1 MKYRNLVMI
10 WCLISGAAVNQPFF
24 ATAAPGDDSLLP
36 SGENSLIQR
45 LMADI
50 PGPKP
55 KGENAPAPDV
65 NQVALAI
72 SRTIED
78 FRSSDTHLE
87 KVRRYH
93 DVLKKSL
100 ASILSDQS
108 RSTTLISH
116 HGKTAKST
124 QSELKAI
131 DVLFSSISRRLV
143 ETTTLR
149 SLHGSSLAADLTQ
162 ISQVFDR
169 TLPIIRSAMEKNL
182 KIARLA
188 TENPGK
194 FQAAVQGG
202 VGLDLD
208 IMMTTVERSIIQA
221 MDIDGPWGNWRKTFD
236 HSDLREI
243 NKVILAYYTCGG
255 HWATKCGTSGN
266 DIIDG
271 TNGPDVILGRGG
283 NDTIQGDDV
292 GVGSNGGDDII
303 CGNAG
308 DDYIHGAGGSD
319 TIYGGSGDD
328 TVLGEFHG
336 NYLYGGDGND
346 NLQIAS
352 VIYGGNG
359 NDSLFAGESEE
370 PHILLGEDGDD
381 GIHGGPGMDIISG
394 GEGSDWLSGQGGND
408 TINAGPSNGNVIASF
423 GSFPQIIFVSDGS
436 VCGDAE
442 WDFIWGGD
450 GDDII
455 YGEGGHDYI
464 WAGAG
469 ADVVYGGYFT
479 TNPDTAN
486 NPDDRDCV
494 WGENGIDTI
503 HGQGGDDYI
512 DGGEREDDLNGD
524 AGNDLITGMNHS
536 DKVYGGAGN
545 DRLYG
550 DGWCNAASVPG
561 SDQLF
566 GGTGDDLLSGG
577 ELSDNCDGE
586 TGTDSSDGTC
596 ETETSIP

>member
-10 WCLISGAAVNQPFF
+10 WCLIGGAAVIQLFF
-24 ATAAPGDDSLLP
+24 ATAAPGDNSLRP
-36 SGENSLIQR
+36 SDENLLIQR

-50 PGPKP
+50 PGAKP

-72 SRTIED
+72 NRTIED
-78 FRSSDTHLE
+78 LRLSDTHLA
-87 KVRRYH
+87 KVRRYQ
-93 DVLKKSL
+93 DVMKKSL

-108 RSTTLISH
+108 RNSTLISH
-116 HGKTAKST
+116 HGKAAKST

-131 DVLFSSISRRLV
+131 ESLFSSISRRLV
-143 ETTTLR
+143 ETTALS
-149 SLHGSSLAADLTQ
+149 SLHGSSIAADLKQ
-162 ISQVFDR
+162 ISQVLDR
-169 TLPIIRSAMEKNL
+169 TLPTIRSAMEKNL

-188 TENPGK
+188 AESPDK

-202 VGLDLD
+202 MALEIDM
-208 IMMTTVERSIIQA
+208 MMTTLLRSISQA

-243 NKVILAYYTCGG
+243 NTLILAYYTCDG
-255 HWATKCGTSGN
+255 HWATKCGTSGD
-266 DIIDG
+266 DIIEG
-271 TNGPDVILGRGG
+271 TNGPDVIVGRGG
-283 NDTIQGDDV
+283 NDTIQGDDD
-292 GVGSNGGDDII
+292 GFGSHGGDDII

-308 DDYIHGAGGSD
+308 DDHIHGAGGSD
-319 TIYGGSGDD
+319 IIYGGLGDD
-328 TVLGEFHG
+328 LILGEYDG

-346 NLQIAS
+346 NLQVAR

-359 NDSLFAGESEE
+359 NDGLFAGESEE
-370 PHILLGEDGDD
+370 SHILVGEDGDD
-381 GIHGGPGMDIISG
+381 GIHGGPGMDVISG

-408 TINAGPSNGNVIASF
+408 TISAGPSNGNAIASF
-423 GSFPQIIFVSDGS
+423 GSFPQIIFVADGS
-436 VCGDAE
+436 VCGDAD

-455 YGEGGHDYI
+455 FGEGGHDYI

-479 TNPDTAN
+479 TDDDTA
-486 NPDDRDCV
+486 PDDRDCV
-494 WGENGIDTI
+494 WGEDGIDTI
-503 HGQGGDDYI
+503 YGKGGDDYI
-512 DGGEREDDLNGD
+512 DGGDREDTLNGD
-524 AGNDLITGMNHS
+524 AGNDLVTGMNHD
-536 DKVYGGAGN
+536 DKVYGGTGN

-550 DGWCNAASVPG
+550 DGWCSDASTPG
-561 SDQLF
+561 ADQLV
-566 GGTGDDLLSGG
+566 GGSGDDLLSGG
-577 ELSDNCDGE
+577 GLNDNCDGE